1 MNPTNVVQKKLTRR
15 AFAGAWG
22 LTLGYLLSP
31 AACIAQT
38 HPEQAEVEH
47 LLTFVAASG
56 CEFYRNGSWYSAT
69 QAEAHLREKLAM
81 VTSQNQ
87 VLTAEEFIEK
97 VATKSAFT
105 SIAYQIRCTGQ
116 PPIAVSD
123 WLREE
128 LRHFRQ

>member
-1 MNPTNVVQKKLTRR
+1 MKPTNVVQKKLTRR
-15 AFAGAWG
+15 AFAAAWG
-22 LTLGYLLSP
+22 LTLGYLLCP

-38 HPEQAEVEH
+38 QPEQAEVEH
-47 LLTFVAASG
+47 LLTFVGASG
-56 CEFYRNGSWYSAT
+56 CEFYRNGTWYSAT
-69 QAEAHLREKLAM
+69 QAEAHLRGKLAM
-81 VTSQNQ
+81 VASQNQ
-87 VLTAEEFIEK
+87 LLTGEEFIEK

-105 SIAYQIRCTGQ
+105 SIAYQIRCTGE